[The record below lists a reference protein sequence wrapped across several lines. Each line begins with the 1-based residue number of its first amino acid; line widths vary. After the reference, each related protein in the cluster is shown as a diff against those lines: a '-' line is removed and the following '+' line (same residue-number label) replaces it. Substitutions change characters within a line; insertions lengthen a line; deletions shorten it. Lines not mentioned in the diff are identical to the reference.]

1 MTMSNTWRRRLAR
14 GGGYVRRAG
23 AAALALAAVSGWA
36 AAVKVFVLP
45 HHPDNTDVAAIAGRV
60 DNQRAAAGDF
70 AADFVAAVLTTPA
83 KQRSSL
89 QRFVTLNPDSAVPQ
103 DVSSTVPAVINTPQV
118 WSVVRAGA
126 VSDADLYAVTITVQ
140 ERPYASAAPSRAF
153 YRVPVSMWNYQPR
166 ALDMPAR
173 INDPGPGADMQLT
186 YDHPLDTNSEIY
198 SVVSGFIGSYLT
210 ASAPLD
216 RYVVAGSWLT
226 PVGGYH
232 SAVVTTAATDHEVP
246 DHPGPGALVHV
257 RATVTAQTSQF
268 ATVAFCYPLA
278 VENSGGT
285 WMVADID
292 LIPQTNSETQPA
304 PAAVARR

>member
-1 MTMSNTWRRRLAR
+1 MTMSRTWRRRLAR
-14 GGGYVRRAG
+14 GGGYARRAG
-23 AAALALAAVSGWA
+23 TAALVLAAIFGCA

-45 HHPDNTDVAAIAGRV
+45 QHPDTADVAAVAGRV

-89 QRFVTLNPDSAVPQ
+89 QRFVTVNADSTAPQ
-103 DVSSTVPAVINTPQV
+103 DMSSTPPAVISTPQV
-118 WSVVRAGA
+118 WSVVAAGA
-126 VSDADLYAVTITVQ
+126 VADATLYSVTITVQ

-166 ALDMPAR
+166 ALDLPAR
-173 INDPGPGADMQLT
+173 ISDPGPGADVQLT
-186 YDHPLDTNSEIY
+186 YGHPLDPNSEIY
-198 SVVSGFIGSYLT
+198 AVVSGFISSYLT

-226 PVGGYH
+226 PIGGYH
-232 SAVVTTAATDHEVP
+232 SAVVTTAETDREVP
-246 DHPGPGALVHV
+246 DHPAPGTLLRV

-268 ATVAFCYPLA
+268 ATVNLCYPLA
-278 VENSGGT
+278 LENSGGT

-292 LIPQTNSETQPA
+292 LIPQTNGAAQPA
-304 PAAVARR
+304 PVGLARR

>member
-1 MTMSNTWRRRLAR
+1 VTVSKTWRRRLAR
-14 GGGYVRRAG
+14 TGGNARRAG
-23 AAALALAAVSGWA
+23 AAAVVCSALLGGL

-45 HHPDNTDVAAIAGRV
+45 TYPDDTDVAAIAGRV

-83 KQRSSL
+83 TQRASL
-89 QRFVTLNPDSAVPQ
+89 QRFLSMSPDNAAQQHLSA
-103 DVSSTVPAVINTPQV
+103 TIPAVINAPQV
-118 WSVVRAGA
+118 WSAVPSGVVG
-126 VSDADLYAVTITVQ
+126 DALLYSVTVTVQ
-140 ERPYASAAPSRAF
+140 ERPYASANPVRAF
-153 YRVPVSMWNYQPR
+153 YRVPVSIWHYQPR

-173 INDPGPGADMQLT
+173 ISDPGPGADVALS
-186 YDHPLDTNSEIY
+186 YGHPLDSNSEIY

-216 RYVVAGSWLT
+216 RYVLAGSWLS

-232 SAVVTTAATDHEVP
+232 SAVVTIAETDHEVP
-246 DHPGPGALVHV
+246 DHPGLGTRVRV
-257 RATVTAQTSQF
+257 RAAVTAQTSQF
-268 ATVAFCYPLA
+268 ATVNLCYPLT

-292 LIPQTNSETQPA
+292 LIPQTSTDTQPA
-304 PAAVARR
+304 PAGAVHH

>member
-1 MTMSNTWRRRLAR
+1 MTMSKTWRRRLAR
-14 GGGYVRRAG
+14 GGGYARRAG
-23 AAALALAAVSGWA
+23 TAAVALAAVFGWA

-45 HHPDNTDVAAIAGRV
+45 QHPDAADVAAIAARV

-89 QRFVTLNPDSAVPQ
+89 QRFVTLNADSVAPQ
-103 DVSSTVPAVINTPQV
+103 EVSSAVPAVIATPRV
-118 WSVVRAGA
+118 WSVVAAGA
-126 VSDADLYAVTITVQ
+126 VGDATLYSVTVSVQ

-153 YRVPVSMWNYQPR
+153 YRVPVSLWNYQPR

-173 INDPGPGADMQLT
+173 ISDPGPGADVALT
-186 YDHPLDTNSEIY
+186 YGHPLDTNTEIY
-198 SVVSGFIGSYLT
+198 AVISGFISSYLT

-216 RYVVAGSWLT
+216 RYVLAGSWLT

-232 SAVVTTAATDHEVP
+232 SAVVSTAETDREVP
-246 DHPGPGALVHV
+246 ERPEPGTLVHV

-268 ATVAFCYPLA
+268 ATVNLCYPLA
-278 VENSGGT
+278 LENSGGT

-292 LIPQTNSETQPA
+292 LIPQTNSGAEPA
-304 PAAVARR
+304 PVGLAHR

>member
-1 MTMSNTWRRRLAR
+1 MTMSRTWRRRLAR

-23 AAALALAAVSGWA
+23 TAAVALAAVFGWA
-36 AAVKVFVLP
+36 AAVKVFALP
-45 HHPDNTDVAAIAGRV
+45 QHPDAADVAAIAGRV

-83 KQRSSL
+83 KQRASL
-89 QRFVTLNPDSAVPQ
+89 QRFVTVNPDAVAPQ
-103 DVSSTVPAVINTPQV
+103 EVSSTAPAVISTPQV
-118 WSVVRAGA
+118 WSVVSVGA
-126 VSDADLYAVTITVQ
+126 VGDADLYSVTITVQ
-140 ERPYASAAPSRAF
+140 ERAYASAAPSRAF
-153 YRVPVSMWNYQPR
+153 YRVPVSMWSYQPR

-173 INDPGPGADMQLT
+173 ISDPGPGADVQPT
-186 YDHPLDTNSEIY
+186 YGHPLDASNEIY
-198 SVVSGFIGSYLT
+198 AVVSGFISSYLT

-226 PVGGYH
+226 AVGGYH
-232 SAVVTTAATDHEVP
+232 SAVVSTAETDREVP
-246 DHPGPGALVHV
+246 DHPEPGMRVHV

-268 ATVAFCYPLA
+268 ATVSLCYPLA

-292 LIPQTNSETQPA
+292 LIPQTNSEAQP
-304 PAAVARR
+304 PPVTVSHR